1 VIVGTLPIR
10 VHCALPPATWCACAA
25 AGTAATMAVASTPL
39 AIPFFVRMSILVRSI
54 SPLVATS
61 VLFPASDG
69 GLHDPQRVAGR
80 IHCT

>member
-1 VIVGTLPIR
+1 
-10 VHCALPPATWCACAA
+10 
-25 AGTAATMAVASTPL
+25 MAVASTPL
-39 AIPFFVRMSILVRSI
+39 AIPFFVCMSILVRSI